1 MVGFTDRGM
10 TIPIAVR
17 RASLATLTF
26 DLAVSSTDP
35 LPRVFGVTSEGQR
48 IYLAE
53 LAATD
58 DPSTWMHDNASAWL
72 T

>member
-1 MVGFTDRGM
+1 
-10 TIPIAVR
+10 
-17 RASLATLTF
+17 
-26 DLAVSSTDP
+26 
-35 LPRVFGVTSEGQR
+35 VTSEGQR